1 MNPDERAV
9 LGKSQAVNH
18 WSAQKLYYHVGKK
31 YQRNWTVKRGEVY
44 FVDLG
49 ENVGSEEN
57 KLRPVVVLQ
66 SNAYNFG
73 SPVFTCAII
82 STSAMTIPDIQVP
95 ITGTYPYTDNKGVA
109 RNLSGTIDLGQIK
122 TIGKERIV
130 SRRICRLSVAEM
142 KDVDLKIFNAV
153 GLSNVINA
161 KDNTIKSLDGKIE
174 YLKEQLAKENNE
186 NQE

>member
-1 MNPDERAV
+1 MNLDEKVV
-9 LGKSQAVNH
+9 LGKSQTINH
-18 WSAQKLYYHVGKK
+18 WSAQKLYYHFGKK
-31 YQRNWTVKRGEVY
+31 HQRSWVVKRGEVY

-82 STSAMTIPDIQVP
+82 STSAMTIPDIQIP
-95 ITGTYPYTDNKGVA
+95 ITGTYSYTDNKGVI
-109 RNLSGTIDLGQIK
+109 RKLSGNIDLGQIK

-130 SRRICRLSVAEM
+130 SRKICRLSTSEM
-142 KDVDLKIFNAV
+142 KTVDTKIFNAV
-153 GLSNVINA
+153 GLHNVINA
-161 KDNTIKSLDGKIE
+161 KDNTIKSLEGKIA
-174 YLKEQLAKENNE
+174 YLKKQLADKNNH